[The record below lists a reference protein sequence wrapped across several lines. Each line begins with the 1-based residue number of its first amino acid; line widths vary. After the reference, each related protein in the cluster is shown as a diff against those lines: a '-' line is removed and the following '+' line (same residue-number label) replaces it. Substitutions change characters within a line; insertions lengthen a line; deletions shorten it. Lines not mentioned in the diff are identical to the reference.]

1 MKFYKKYTL
10 KICAIFILVGIIL
23 ISCALSS
30 KTALKTHT
38 AIVQIFSNEEIVSLE
53 SIITFFDK
61 IIMEKTQLPKV
72 NDAYCSYFETI
83 NKKESFDEFEKLIHI
98 ENKESYRNLITQ
110 LKEKG
115 MYKKIWI
122 DAYKYKSFV
131 RKDTLK
137 TYRRY
142 KWENGKYMNFLRL
155 VGEKDTFIKDYRE
168 SIIACGDICLTDI
181 VSFMKFYKRF
191 DFNKEID
198 RLMYAVHYLTLLS
211 EEKYKK

>member
-1 MKFYKKYTL
+1 MNKIITSFFLIATTILSCTPYT
-10 KICAIFILVGIIL
+10 KGEL
-23 ISCALSS
+23 IDN
-30 KTALKTHT
+30 TT
-38 AIVQIFSNEEIVSLE
+38 IVKVFNKEEIVSLE

-83 NKKESFDEFEKLIHI
+83 NKMESFDEFEKLIHI

-110 LKEKG
+110 LKENG

-198 RLMYAVHYLTLLS
+198 RLMYALHYLTLLS